1 MKTPKRKPLMPS
13 LETIQPELGKAQS
26 MDDFFDKE
34 GIFAR
39 LFAERLEPMLDA
51 ELTAQVGYEP

>member
-1 MKTPKRKPLMPS
+1 
-13 LETIQPELGKAQS
+13 

-51 ELTAQVGYEP
+51 ELTAQVGYEPYEAKGRNSGNSRNGH